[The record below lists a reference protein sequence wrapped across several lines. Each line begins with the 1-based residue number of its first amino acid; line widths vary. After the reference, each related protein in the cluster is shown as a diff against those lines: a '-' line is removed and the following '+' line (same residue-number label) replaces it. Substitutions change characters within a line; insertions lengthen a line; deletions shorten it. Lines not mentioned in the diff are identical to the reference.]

1 MTTHMTLRLA
11 WHNDG
16 WNGRICQNP
25 AKNTYCVGCASYPG
39 ELIREKRDLA
49 WEKQNAGKKFSELE
63 KPAACMYSGS
73 AFAEDGCEI
82 LADPPDFFNDDTETR
97 RWQIPPATACTW
109 PYEAMYNKEGVK
121 KDSGGYDYDKRLE
134 HANAHFESF
143 EPNKSLV
150 FYYANYSNPLSDDEN
165 RVYLLVGVARIK
177 EIAPTIFYDNCSER
191 TLEKYKGFVWQRGV
205 TSHYPEQGIR
215 LPYHRYLN
223 QPDVLQ
229 QFAAYPEN
237 TWLCKYATK
246 PVSDDE
252 ALGLLEQ
259 LLESARI
266 VRDDIQ
272 DNSENWNQRIDWLE
286 GLIAELWKSRGAY
299 PGMPGVLE
307 YLGLEE
313 AISGF
318 RTMVEQGEE
327 QTAFAEVSDFLAGQI
342 DHVTGFHPH
351 PEELEDIRRTIL
363 LEHDEQISL
372 LLNVLSRVALNKG
385 QFKSI
390 LSDNR
395 FEVGIRA
402 DIKALEVNPYLLSE
416 QYTGLDGGDAIRW
429 SMVDRGMLPS
439 PDLPAEPLFKKNA
452 KERIRALLL
461 ETIRGNAQQTFMP
474 VALLIDQVNK
484 RILAQPEWKQNLV
497 SEKYLSVDK
506 AFYDGA
512 IYQRTEDATDFLYDL
527 ENWENERKVEQEL
540 SRLLTAS
547 DINLPRPV
555 GQDFWKKVLFQEGSS
570 LASNARQEYEEAISH
585 QEAACKKIIN
595 KRFVAM
601 TGGAGTGKSTVIKA
615 LIKAI
620 HKIYGDGASIAVIA
634 PTGKATDRI
643 RRLLDEGGL
652 KSVATSTI
660 HSILARYGWL
670 NPNMTFRSSG
680 GKRLGDYSTVIIDES
695 SMIDLSL
702 MAALFRALDW
712 GAVSRLILVGDAA
725 QLPPI
730 GVGKL
735 YADIV
740 SHLRAHYPDQLVEL
754 TANLRQLENR
764 VQGKGNGI
772 LSLANLFINSAVRGE
787 TEEDEAAASER
798 EQMVMKLHE
807 GGEVDQDLDVIY
819 WSDPENLQE
828 DLIKRVTRDLT
839 TEDNQGQTD
848 AKKWG
853 EALRSN
859 INCFQILSPVRGELY
874 GTESINQN
882 VQAFKSQYWLKKGAV
897 DGITLFDKVIQVIN
911 RPRSRALHGFD
922 FSSRQKRKD
931 VEIFNGEIGSAVP
944 TGNDW
949 KRFKWKNFQVQQFS
963 VQFSGKES
971 ISVNYHGRAIDKPES
986 NLELAYAISV
996 HKAQGSEFDHV
1007 YFILPK
1013 FRKSAQYMELVYTA
1027 LTRATKK
1034 CTVLIEQDV
1043 STVVNAMRPEQS
1055 ALASINSSL
1064 FEFRP
1069 VKQAVI
1075 NRADWYEA
1083 GKIHEALT
1091 GDMVR
1096 SKSEVIIANMLHE
1109 RGITFWYEKPLKA
1122 PDGSLYLPDFTL
1134 QIAGE
1139 LYFWEH
1145 LGLLSQPKYRKHWE
1159 DKERWYQ
1166 SHFPNRLFTTTETE
1180 SLSRDA
1186 EAVIEKINAL
1196 G

>member
-25 AKNTYCVGCASYPG
+25 AQNTYCVGCASYPG
-39 ELIREKRDLA
+39 ELIREQRDLE
-49 WEKQNAGKKFSELE
+49 WEKRNAGKKFNELE
-63 KPAACMYSGS
+63 KPPACMYSGS
-73 AFAEDGCEI
+73 AFAEEGCEI
-82 LADPPDFFNDDTETR
+82 LADPPEFFNDDTETR
-97 RWQIPPATACTW
+97 HWQIPPATACTW

-121 KDSGGYDYDKRLE
+121 KAGGGFDYDKRLE
-134 HANAHFESF
+134 HAEAHFESI
-143 EPNKSLV
+143 EPHKSLA

-165 RVYLLVGVARIK
+165 RVYVLVGVARIK
-177 EIAPTIFYDNCSER
+177 EIAQTIFYDNCSER
-191 TLEKYKGFVWQRGV
+191 TLKKYKGFVWQRGV
-205 TSHYPEQGIR
+205 TSHYPEQGLR
-215 LPYHRYLN
+215 LPYHRYLD

-266 VRDDIQ
+266 VRDDVQ
-272 DNSENWNQRIDWLE
+272 DNSENWDQRIQWLE
-286 GLIAELWKSRGAY
+286 SLIAELWKSRGAY
-299 PGMPGVLE
+299 PGMPSVLE
-307 YLGLEE
+307 YLGLDE

-318 RTMVEQGEE
+318 REMVERGDE
-327 QTAFAEVSDFLAGQI
+327 QKAFSEITDFLAGKI
-342 DHVTGFHPH
+342 DYLTAFHPH
-351 PEELEDIRRTIL
+351 EDELGEIRRTIA
-363 LEHDEQISL
+363 LEHDDNL
-372 LLNVLSRVALNKG
+372 PLMLNVLSRVALNKE
-385 QFKSI
+385 QLSAI
-390 LSDNR
+390 LSENR
-395 FEVGIRA
+395 LENGIRA
-402 DIKALEVNPYLLSE
+402 QLKEIETNPYLLAE
-416 QYTGLDGGDAIRW
+416 QYTGLDGADMIRW

-439 PDLPAEPLFKKNA
+439 PDLSASPLFKKNSR
-452 KERIRALLL
+452 ERIRALLL

-474 VALLIDQVNK
+474 ASLLIKQVNN
-484 RILAQPEWKQNLV
+484 RILAQPEWKQNLIT
-497 SEKYLSVDK
+497 EKYLSVDK

-512 IYQRTEDATDFLYDL
+512 IYQRTENDALYLYDL
-527 ENWENERKVEQEL
+527 GRWQDERMVEQEL
-540 SRLLTAS
+540 SLLLTAA
-547 DINLPRPV
+547 DINMARPV
-555 GQDFWKKVLFQEGSS
+555 SQDFWKKVLFQEGSS
-570 LASNARQEYEEAISH
+570 LAKNARPEYEEAIS
-585 QEAACKKIIN
+585 QQIAACQKIIN
-595 KRFVAM
+595 KRFVTM

-615 LIKAI
+615 LIKAVYKL
-620 HKIYGDGASIAVIA
+620 HGEGASIAVIT

-643 RRLLDEGGL
+643 RRLLDEDNL
-652 KSVATSTI
+652 KSVSTSTI

-670 NPNMTFRSSG
+670 NPNMTFRTSG
-680 GKRLGDYSTVIIDES
+680 GKRLGDYSTVIVDES

-712 GAVSRLILVGDAA
+712 GAVGRFILVGDAA

-740 SHLRAHYPDQLVEL
+740 SHLREQYPDHLVEL

-764 VQGKGNGI
+764 VRGKGRGI
-772 LSLANLFINSAVRGE
+772 LSLANLFINNAVRGDR
-787 TEEDEAAASER
+787 EEDEATAVER
-798 EQMVMKLHE
+798 EQLVMKLHE
-807 GGEVDQDLDVIY
+807 GGEIDEDLDVVY
-819 WSDPENLQE
+819 WNDAEALQE
-828 DLIKRVTRDLT
+828 TLIDRITRDLT
-839 TEDNQGQTD
+839 TEENQDKTD

-853 EALRSN
+853 DALRNN
-859 INCFQILSPVRGELY
+859 INCFQILSPVRGELH

-882 VQAFKSQYWLKKGAV
+882 VQAFKSQHWLTKGAV
-897 DGITLFDKVIQVIN
+897 DGITLFDKVIQIVN
-911 RPRSRALHGFD
+911 RPKSRPLKGYD
-922 FSSRQKRKD
+922 FELRKKRD
-931 VEIFNGEIGSAVP
+931 VEIFNGELGSVVPIGKWSKIKWP
-944 TGNDW
+944 G
-949 KRFKWKNFQVQQFS
+949 FKVTEFA

-971 ISVNYHGRAIDKPES
+971 ISVNYKGRAIDKPEA

-1007 YFILPK
+1007 YFVLPK
-1013 FRKSAQYMELVYTA
+1013 FSQSAQYMELVYTA
-1027 LTRATKK
+1027 LTRAARK
-1034 CTVLIEQDV
+1034 CTVFIEQDV

-1145 LGLLSQPKYRKHWE
+1145 LGLLSRPKYRKHWE

-1186 EAVIEKINAL
+1186 EAVIEKICAL